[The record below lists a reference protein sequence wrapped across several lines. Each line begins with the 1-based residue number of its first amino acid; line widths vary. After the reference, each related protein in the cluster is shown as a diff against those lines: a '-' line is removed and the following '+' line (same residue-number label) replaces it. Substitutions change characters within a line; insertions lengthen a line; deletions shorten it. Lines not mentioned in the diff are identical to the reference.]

1 MWHLLRNDLKRS
13 IDIKRTLL
21 TALAA
26 VIALFFFV
34 QFFSE
39 DMTEDRLLERLNI
52 GIIDLEES
60 QLSQMLIQSFET
72 NDKFTSLVE
81 ITVGSREDVLTTYDT
96 GHLTAI
102 ITIPENFTTS
112 LLRYENQPLDVIL
125 NPEQPLRTAV
135 LGEML
140 ASYSDYIKAVDASTY
155 GLYTTLKSRDFPPE
169 KLKQTNDLYSIEMI
183 STALGRNRLFEYDAI
198 DTFPATTSG
207 LYFGSAIL
215 VMISAFSASGILP
228 LVFEDLRLNCTQ
240 RYLTIHH
247 NLSLWMFSKLIA
259 MSLNASL
266 LSSIVALPIV
276 FFFKIGPVN
285 ALLLFFQILVISLFF
300 RRTCPSYWAHYQ

>member
-276 FFFKIGPVN
+276 FSLK
-285 ALLLFFQILVISLFF
+285 LV
-300 RRTCPSYWAHYQ
+300 Q